1 MFLLPLLLSG
11 LLRVMFS
18 DLAQAQLSSK
28 DSQQIF
34 LSTTTPIKISP
45 SSGILEPK
53 YVSYIITIEEKSY
66 TLLLH
71 QKIFLPH
78 DFRIYIYNEE
88 GILTSLD
95 PFFKNV
101 CFYQGHVAD
110 FPKSLL
116 TLSTCSGIRG
126 WLQFE
131 NFTYGIEPLESSL
144 SFEHVIYR
152 VKNNNPNVIFLYAEK
167 DTSAISRRSVYE
179 LPEFDYQLDFFSS
192 FSGYL
197 EMHVVVEKN
206 LYEFLG
212 SDANIVTQK
221 IVMVVGLISTMF
233 SSLNLTIV
241 LSSLEFW
248 VDYNKIDTVGE
259 PDEILKRFLNW
270 KESYLVLRRHDVA
283 YLLVYRDTFKYVGA
297 TFQGKMCEK
306 KSAAGIA
313 MYPRIFTLEALSV
326 VIAQLLAHSMGITY
340 DDERCQCPSAIC
352 IMTPQAVKSTGVKA
366 FSTCS
371 IKAFKDFVL
380 KKNPEC
386 LQNRPQLDP
395 SYRSA
400 VCGNAVH
407 EEGEECDCGYAK
419 ECTACCRAWLCK
431 LVTGKACAQGEC
443 CENCQ
448 FRAKGTKC
456 RNPIDSECDL
466 PEYCNG
472 SSAYCQADLHV
483 LNGHQCRSKTSY
495 CIRGKCLDPDD
506 QCKDV
511 FGPDSTFAPYECFE
525 ELNSKAD
532 RTGHCGYGK
541 EEFQV
546 CPWKDLSCGK
556 LLCEYKST
564 VPFFNTDAVVIYV
577 NVRDH
582 TCITLDYEVRDN
594 NVDPMWVTDGV
605 ICGYKEICY
614 KRQCVPVA
622 ALGYNC
628 PGSKCSFHGV
638 CNNRGNCHCDDGW
651 LPPDCSTP
659 ISGIGAS
666 IDSGIHSKSDIFAIP
681 SANTNPKRWNVISGF
696 FLVLTFA
703 AGGILTIKFLCYGQ
717 KWKCRLR
724 ETSTDE
730 SFSED
735 SHIEEVNDYSQT

>member
-11 LLRVMFS
+11 LLKVMFS

-34 LSTTTPIKISP
+34 LSMTTPIKISP
-45 SSGILEPK
+45 STGILEPT
-53 YVSYIITIEEKSY
+53 YVSYSITIEEKPHI
-66 TLLLH
+66 LLLH

-110 FPKSLL
+110 FPNSLV

-131 NFTYGIEPLESSL
+131 NFTYGIEPLASSL

-152 VKNNNPNVIFLYAEK
+152 VKNNNPNVVFLYTEK
-167 DTSAISRRSVYE
+167 DTNVISRRSAYE
-179 LPEFDYQLDFFSS
+179 LPQFEYQLDFFSS

-233 SSLNLTIV
+233 SSLNLTVV

-248 VDYNKIDTVGE
+248 VDDNKIDTVGE
-259 PDEILKRFLNW
+259 PDEILKRFLIW

-283 YLLVYRDTFKYVGA
+283 YLLVYRDVFKYVGA
-297 TFQGKMCEK
+297 TFQGKMCERN
-306 KSAAGIA
+306 SAAGIA

-340 DDERCQCPSAIC
+340 DDERCQCPSAVC

-366 FSTCS
+366 FSSCS
-371 IKAFKDFVL
+371 VAAFKDFVL
-380 KKNPEC
+380 RKNPEC

-400 VCGNAVH
+400 VCGNGVLEAD
-407 EEGEECDCGYAK
+407 EECDCGFLKA
-419 ECTACCRAWLCK
+419 CTVCCRAWNCK
-431 LVTGKACAQGEC
+431 LIAGKACAHGEC

-456 RNPIDSECDL
+456 RNPIDLECDL

-472 SSAYCQADLHV
+472 SSGFCQTDLYV
-483 LNGHQCRSKTSY
+483 QNGRECRSQTSY
-495 CIRGKCLDPDD
+495 CIKGKCLNPDE

-511 FGPDSTFAPYECFE
+511 FGPGSTFAPYECFE

-532 RTGHCGYGK
+532 RTGNCGYDDRGYHM
-541 EEFQV
+541 
-546 CPWKDLSCGK
+546 CPWKDLRCGK
-556 LLCEYKST
+556 LLCEYRNST
-564 VPFFNTDAVVIYV
+564 PFFNTTAVVIYV
-577 NVRDH
+577 NVRNH
-582 TCITLDYEVRDN
+582 TCITLDHQVRD
-594 NVDPMWVTDGV
+594 VKKDPMWVTDGV
-605 ICGYKEICY
+605 ICGYKAICY
-614 KRQCVPVA
+614 NHKCVPVST
-622 ALGYNC
+622 LGYDC
-628 PGSKCSFHGV
+628 TGRKCNFHGI
-638 CNNRGNCHCDDGW
+638 CNNRRNCHCDDGW
-651 LPPDCSTP
+651 RPPDCSTP
-659 ISGIGAS
+659 IAGIGAS
-666 IDSGIHSKSDIFAIP
+666 IDSGIHSKSDIFVIP
-681 SANTNPKRWNVISGF
+681 SGSTSSKKWNVIACF
-696 FLVLTFA
+696 FIVLILA
-703 AGGILTIKFLCYGQ
+703 AGGIVTAKFLWHGQ
-717 KWKCRLR
+717 KWKCRVQ
-724 ETSTDE
+724 EASSDE

-735 SHIEEVNDYSQT
+735 SHIEETNDYSQT